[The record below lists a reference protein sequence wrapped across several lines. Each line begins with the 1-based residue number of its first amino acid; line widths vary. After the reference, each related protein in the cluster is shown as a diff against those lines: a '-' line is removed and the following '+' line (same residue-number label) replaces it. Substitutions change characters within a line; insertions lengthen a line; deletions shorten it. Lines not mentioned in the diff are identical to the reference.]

1 MSAPVLDMEE
11 ALSSEICLEKGTCQ
25 KHKKTEIFYAGL
37 RCFPAGGDT
46 KFGLKCDAV
55 SMWCFAVPLGYLA
68 AFVWKLP
75 VLTVYFV
82 LNLDEL
88 VKLPVVFKHYRQ
100 YKWLKNLTEMG
111 T

>member
-37 RCFPAGGDT
+37 RCF
-46 KFGLKCDAV
+46 
-55 SMWCFAVPLGYLA
+55 AVPLGYLA

-88 VKLPVVFKHYRQ
+88 VKLPAVFKHYRQ